1 MYLNNKEEKI
11 IGSFMTIADEVEG
24 ETVILKWEDGSEVK
38 GIYDSY
44 IEDENDLELDDEKY
58 EEFWS
63 FVFEVVEVSGEPP
76 VYITED
82 DYFCVNYHNFPE
94 KIMVNGKD
102 INSF

>member
-1 MYLNNKEEKI
+1 MYLNNNEEKI
-11 IGSFMTIADEVEG
+11 IGSFMNISDEVEG
-24 ETVILKWEDGSEVK
+24 EIVILKWGNESKVK

-63 FVFEVVEVSGEPP
+63 FVFKVVEVIGEPP

-82 DYFCVNYHNFPE
+82 EYFCINYHNFPDE
-94 KIMVNGKD
+94 IIVGDKKIN
-102 INSF
+102 

>member
-1 MYLNNKEEKI
+1 MYLNNNEEKI
-11 IGSFMTIADEVEG
+11 IGSFMNIADEVEG
-24 ETVILKWEDGSEVK
+24 EIVILKWGNESKVK

-63 FVFEVVEVSGEPP
+63 FVFKVVEVIGEPP

-82 DYFCVNYHNFPE
+82 EYFCINYHNFPDE
-94 KIMVNGKD
+94 IIVDDKKIN
-102 INSF
+102 